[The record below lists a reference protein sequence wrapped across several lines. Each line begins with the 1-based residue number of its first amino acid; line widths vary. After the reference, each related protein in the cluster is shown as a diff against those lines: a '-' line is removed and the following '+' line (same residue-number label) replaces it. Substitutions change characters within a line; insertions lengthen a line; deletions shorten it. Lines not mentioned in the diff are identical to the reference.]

1 MENEI
6 STVTKD
12 PIKTFQ
18 ENVAKKV
25 REDIADMMP
34 EEAINA
40 LAAQAVKEIFFEPR
54 QVKVQDNSYS
64 GHHMEST
71 ASIFNEAVAK
81 AAKPLIEAQAKEI
94 FEEHKSVIEAHL
106 RSLYADHK
114 LMLELLNVVQRQSET
129 FTQSMADNVVGE
141 IRNSLSQ

>member
-6 STVTKD
+6 SPITED

-34 EEAINA
+34 EEAIHA

-54 QVKVQDNSYS
+54 QVRVNDNSYG
-64 GHHMEST
+64 GHHMET
-71 ASIFNEAVAK
+71 TPSIFNKAIAE

-94 FEEHKSVIEAHL
+94 FEEHKAVIEAHL
-106 RSLYADHK
+106 RDLYADHK
-114 LMLELLNVVQRQSET
+114 LMLELLKVVQSQSEAFTQTMAQNVVT
-129 FTQSMADNVVGE
+129 E